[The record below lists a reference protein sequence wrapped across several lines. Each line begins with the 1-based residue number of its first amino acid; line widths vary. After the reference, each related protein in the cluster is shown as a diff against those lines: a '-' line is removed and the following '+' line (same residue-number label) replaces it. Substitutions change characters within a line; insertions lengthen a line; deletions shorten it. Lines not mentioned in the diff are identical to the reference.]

1 MQAGS
6 ARELKLLEAA
16 IPQPMSDGSQNKRP
30 KIPPSLG
37 WENSVAR
44 TSPCFLDFLHGVK
57 LQSPTVVAGLRVY
70 PLLAVLLPCPTFLP
84 SYCYFLNSWRNYL
97 PLPSCLSMFLERSK
111 LRWTPAPSLEFC
123 SYRFPSYSM
132 LHWLPLLPRSRFSL
146 TLWRNPLASPSG
158 CYPNFHPPFLFHPT

>member
-6 ARELKLLEAA
+6 ARKLKLLEAA
-16 IPQPMSDGSQNKRP
+16 IPQPMSDGSQSKMP

-70 PLLAVLLPCPTFLP
+70 PLLAVFLPCPTFLP

-97 PLPSCLSMFLERSK
+97 PLPSCLSMFLERSIWLTIWWQGQK
-111 LRWTPAPSLEFC
+111 EYFLKHIFKIMHMERYFQFGKSHYFKC
-123 SYRFPSYSM
+123 H
-132 LHWLPLLPRSRFSL
+132 LHGYVPNSFEIL
-146 TLWRNPLASPSG
+146 T
-158 CYPNFHPPFLFHPT
+158 